1 MSDFR
6 EETDKLLAG
15 KNKKRNN
22 IKKIVFMTG
31 TRADYGKLKA
41 LMKKVEKSEEFEAY
55 IYISGMHLQKEFGST
70 YREIIKDGYKNVQ
83 TAFGLINSRDMSYN
97 LGDVICNFTGY
108 IKHIEPDMI
117 VVHGDRVDAMAGAV
131 VGALNNILVAHI
143 EGGELSGTIDES
155 IRHAV
160 SKMAHIHLVSNEDAW
175 RRLIQMGE
183 EEQRIY
189 IMGSP
194 DIDIMYSD
202 QLPSLDEVLAR
213 YEIDFDRYGILMY
226 HPVTTELDEIGRNIE
241 TILSALKK
249 TDYNFVVIYPNNDLG
264 SELILREY
272 EKLTDKSRFRVFPSI
287 RFEYF
292 LTLLKNAQFMIGN
305 SSAGIRETCV
315 YGVPSINVGSRQ
327 NGRYDEEDA
336 VNIQTVETDE
346 QAILRAIDRIAD
358 YRKSGSYYGQGNSA
372 EMFMNILQDPRV
384 WKLEMQKHFVD
395 MIF

>member
-1 MSDFR
+1 M
-6 EETDKLLAG
+6 
-15 KNKKRNN
+15 
-22 IKKIVFMTG
+22 
-31 TRADYGKLKA
+31 
-41 LMKKVEKSEEFEAY
+41 
-55 IYISGMHLQKEFGST
+55 
-70 YREIIKDGYKNVQ
+70 
-83 TAFGLINSRDMSYN
+83 
-97 LGDVICNFTGY
+97 
-108 IKHIEPDMI
+108 
-117 VVHGDRVDAMAGAV
+117 
-131 VGALNNILVAHI
+131 
-143 EGGELSGTIDES
+143 
-155 IRHAV
+155 
-160 SKMAHIHLVSNEDAW
+160 
-175 RRLIQMGE
+175 
-183 EEQRIY
+183 
-189 IMGSP
+189 
-194 DIDIMYSD
+194 
-202 QLPSLDEVLAR
+202 DEVLAR

-336 VNIQTVETDE
+336 VNIQTVEAEE

-372 EMFMNILQDPRV
+372 EMFMNILRDPRV
-384 WKLEMQKHFVD
+384 WELEMQKHFVD